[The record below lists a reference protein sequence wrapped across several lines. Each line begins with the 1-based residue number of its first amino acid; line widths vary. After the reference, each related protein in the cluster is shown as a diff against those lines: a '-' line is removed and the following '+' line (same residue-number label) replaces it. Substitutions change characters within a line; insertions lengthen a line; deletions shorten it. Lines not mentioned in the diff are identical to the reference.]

1 MERIKR
7 IKNCLFVG
15 ALFVVLLG
23 LGHFGK
29 ITKYRK
35 NYDWRNCMILKGK
48 GVARIDDFKSNAL
61 FDTFEDWE
69 ALLKAEKFDLPAIV
83 KDVESKQQDKDQQSN
98 LSKAFHSESDKPEPS
113 SKPSRKASRQQR
125 GPSR

>member
-1 MERIKR
+1 M
-7 IKNCLFVG
+7 
-15 ALFVVLLG
+15 
-23 LGHFGK
+23 
-29 ITKYRK
+29 
-35 NYDWRNCMILKGK
+35 
-48 GVARIDDFKSNAL
+48 ARIDDFKSNAL